1 MATRDEMQPDTT
13 STKLTYA
20 DYLLFPED
28 GRRHELIDGEHFV
41 TASPVTRH
49 QRILRRLSFAI
60 ESWLQAHPVGE
71 MFFAPYDVVLSQFDV
86 VVPDLIY
93 VSAERSEGVQPTG
106 MFAAPSLVVEILSPS
121 TRRNDELLK
130 RRLYERVGVEEY
142 WVVDPELDLVKVY
155 RLQEREY
162 ARAAELERD
171 RGDVLT
177 TPLLPG
183 LEIPLEK
190 LLT

>member
-28 GRRHELIDGEHFV
+28 GRRHELI
-41 TASPVTRH
+41 TRH

-155 RLQEREY
+155 RLPERAY
-162 ARAAELERD
+162 ARPAELERD